1 MSRQERQPESL
12 EPAEN
17 LDPRHFYAAYV
28 FDRANERETD
38 IEAIIEE
45 ASKLDYPLRYW
56 WLSDA
61 MELQGFPD
69 RLIVCVH
76 HPSTHEDAGM
86 DLYDSLKE
94 KRVTWDDL
102 EAAAVDEYRYLGNPA
117 FELGDLRSPY
127 GNLLFP
133 EAVSEERRSPEFED
147 VLLVITPE
155 NIRAELHGRL
165 GREVSDE
172 ELSAVLVYFKT
183 ALDLLGWTF
192 YLDKALNMSVE
203 ARQERWDAGSAPNAS
218 TDIPPAGS

>member
-1 MSRQERQPESL
+1 MNRQERQPESI

-28 FDRANERETD
+28 FDRANEREAD

-45 ASKLDYPLRYW
+45 ASKLDYRIRYW

-76 HPSTHEDAGM
+76 HPSTSEDAGM
-86 DLYDSLKE
+86 DLYDALKE
-94 KRVTWDDL
+94 KQITWDDL
-102 EAAAVDEYRYLGNPA
+102 EAAAVDEYRYLGKPV
-117 FELGDLRSPY
+117 FELGNLRSPY
-127 GNLLFP
+127 GNWLFP
-133 EAVSEERRSPEFED
+133 EAVSEEKLSPQFED
-147 VLLVITPE
+147 ALLVITSE
-155 NIRAELHGRL
+155 DVRQELGERL
-165 GREVSDE
+165 GREVDDE
-172 ELSAVLVYFKT
+172 ELSAVLIYFKT
-183 ALDLLGWTF
+183 AIDLLGWTF
-192 YLDKALNMSVE
+192 YLDEALNMSVE